1 MSDLS
6 GIVLDSKYEL
16 IKLIGEGGMGA
27 VYEAKHKLIG
37 RRLAVK
43 FLHSQ
48 YTSNEEVVIRFQR
61 EAQAAAAIGHENII
75 EVTDMGTTKDGA
87 PYLVMEYLDGMD
99 VRELLAE
106 QGALSVEQTAKIM
119 VQALSALHA
128 AHEVGIIHRDLK
140 PENIYLINKSEKTD
154 YVKLLDFGI
163 SKFRTLEADGMKGLT
178 QTGTVLGT
186 PYYMSPEQAR
196 GDQGIGPK
204 SDIYAMGVILF
215 QMLTGVLPFD
225 APNYNALLIKI
236 LTEDPPLPSDINPD
250 LPQDLVETIS
260 IAMAREAEDR
270 YTDCLDFRERLLPYV
285 PGASNSFQSKMSAAS
300 RTAVQAALSNTM
312 TPLEMTRS
320 GGIQAKK
327 SRLPLVLG
335 GIAAVAALIA
345 GAVFFL
351 FLREPAPGDEEA
363 IAAAGVL
370 KVEETLKPD
379 DAEKEKAAKT
389 EKEDETVE
397 IKISAVPKTA
407 VIAID
412 GIVGAGNP
420 YLGTVNKDESTH
432 KVEISAEG
440 YEPVTAE
447 IQFSEDKELAYT
459 LTKIAKKSKSRSNKA
474 KKHARRAKKEPAPT
488 KTKETVTTTSTKPV
502 KKPRRK
508 IDDEDPWK

>member
-1 MSDLS
+1 
-6 GIVLDSKYEL
+6 
-16 IKLIGEGGMGA
+16 MGA
-27 VYEAKHKLIG
+27 VYEAKHILIG

-48 YTSNEEVVIRFQR
+48 YATNDEVVIRFQR

-75 EVTDMGTTKDGA
+75 EVTDMGTTPDGA

-99 VRELLAE
+99 IRELLAD
-106 QGALSVEQTAKIM
+106 QGVLPVEQTAHIM
-119 VQALSALHA
+119 LQALSALHA

-140 PENIYLINKSEKTD
+140 PENIYLIEKSERKD

-236 LTEDPPLPSDINPD
+236 LTEDPPHPADINPE
-250 LPQDLVETIS
+250 LPPDLVETIC
-260 IAMAREAEDR
+260 IAMAREPEDR
-270 YTDCLDFRERLLPYV
+270 FSDCLHFRERLLQYV
-285 PGASNSFQSKMSAAS
+285 PGASSVFRTKMSAAS
-300 RTAVQAALSNTM
+300 RTAVQAALSDTH

-320 GGIQAKK
+320 GGMAAPR
-327 SRLPLVLG
+327 SRAPLIVGAVLSTL
-335 GIAAVAALIA
+335 AAAAA
-345 GAVFFL
+345 AVFFL
-351 FLREPAPGDEEA
+351 VIKQPVPTPVPPLAPVVAPAASEVGKTD
-363 IAAAGVL
+363 
-370 KVEETLKPD
+370 
-379 DAEKEKAAKT
+379 KAAEAVAQK
-389 EKEDETVE
+389 DETVE
-397 IKISAVPKTA
+397 IKIAAKPEKS
-407 VIAID
+407 VISID
-412 GIVGAGNP
+412 GIVAAGNP
-420 YLGTVNKDESTH
+420 YIAKVNKDSTTH

-440 YEPVTAE
+440 YEPILADV
-447 IQFSEDKELAYT
+447 QFDTNRELAYT
-459 LTKIAKKSKSRSNKA
+459 LTKMEKKKRRSDRRRSDRKRSSRSEKRASKEEKKA
-474 KKHARRAKKEPAPT
+474 ERTTQPAE
-488 KTKETVTTTSTKPV
+488 KTS

>member
-1 MSDLS
+1 
-6 GIVLDSKYEL
+6 
-16 IKLIGEGGMGA
+16 MGA
-27 VYEAKHKLIG
+27 VYEAKHTLIG

-75 EVTDMGTTKDGA
+75 EVTDMGMTAEGA
-87 PYLVMEYLDGMD
+87 PYLVMEFLDGYD
-99 VRELLAE
+99 VRELLAQQGVLPIE
-106 QGALSVEQTAKIM
+106 QSAKIM
-119 VQALSALHA
+119 VQALSALQA

-140 PENIYLINKSEKTD
+140 PENIFLIEKSGRPD

-236 LTEDPPLPSDINPD
+236 LTEDPPHPTDINPD
-250 LPQDLVETIS
+250 LPQDIVEAIC

-270 YTDCLDFRERLLPYV
+270 FGDCMEFCERLLPYV
-285 PGASNSFQSKMSAAS
+285 PDSDQSYRSKMSAAS
-300 RTAVQAALSNTM
+300 RTAVQAALSDTM

-320 GGIQAKK
+320 GGIRAPK
-327 SRLPLVLG
+327 SRKPLVIG
-335 GIAAVAALIA
+335 GIIAAAAAIAAVAA
-345 GAVFFL
+345 FFL
-351 FLREPAPGDEEA
+351 FVKDPPSPPPATAASSTTEDVVKETKDIRDNGAEES
-363 IAAAGVL
+363 AA
-370 KVEETLKPD
+370 P
-379 DAEKEKAAKT
+379 EK
-389 EKEDETVE
+389 ETVE
-397 IKISAVPKTA
+397 ISISAKPPNA
-407 VIAID
+407 VISID

-420 YLGTVNKDESTH
+420 YVSEVGKDATPH

-440 YEPVTAE
+440 YETISAE
-447 IQFSEDKELAYT
+447 LPFDENKVLAYT
-459 LTKIAKKSKSRSNKA
+459 LTKTEKKKKRSDR
-474 KKHARRAKKEPAPT
+474 KHHRRTDKNP
-488 KTKETVTTTSTKPV
+488 SGV
-502 KKPRRK
+502 KKDRTVKTTAEPSTTGGSRRK
-508 IDDEDPWK
+508 IDDENPWK